1 MGQLLY
7 SALCSLDGFTTDR
20 EGNFDW
26 AFPDQE
32 LHFAAN
38 ALEARVGTCLY
49 GRRMY
54 ETMVFWETASQQMD
68 LGPAEA
74 EYERLWLASDK
85 VVFSTSLAGVSSKR
99 TRLERTFDPEAV
111 RRWKADSDRDLSV
124 GGPGLAAAALRAGLV
139 DQVHLFVFPVVVGG
153 GTRVWPEDLS
163 VTLRLAAEHRFS
175 SGVVHLRYSC
185 DGASA
190 QP

>member
-20 EGNFDW
+20 DGKFDW
-26 AFPDQE
+26 AFPDQDV
-32 LHFAAN
+32 HFAAN

-54 ETMVFWETASQQMD
+54 ETMVFWETGSQQMD

-74 EYERLWLASDK
+74 EYERLWQASDK
-85 VVFSTSLAGVSSKR
+85 VVFSTTLTGISSRR

-111 RRWKADSDRDLSV
+111 RRWKTEATRDLSI
-124 GGPGLAAAALRAGLV
+124 GGPGLAASALRAGLV
-139 DQVHLFVFPVVVGG
+139 DEVHLFVFPIAVGG
-153 GTRVWPEDLS
+153 GTRVWPEDL
-163 VTLRLAAEHRFS
+163 TLNLGLVGEKRFPG
-175 SGVVHLRYSC
+175 GVVYLHYQVL
-185 DGASA
+185 
-190 QP
+190 